1 MKVKDLKKLIEYW
14 PDEGI
19 VRNTFT
25 DCEADESDFCC
36 EATVPQWQAMNVVKL
51 EDCKRKANLLRVC
64 TNDLIKENPQN
75 PQINI
80 LLSLI
85 ADMDKEIKKTEEIL
99 KQDEVR

>member
-14 PDEGI
+14 PDEGT

-25 DCEADESDFCC
+25 DCEADESDICC
-36 EATVPQWQAMNVVKL
+36 EATLQQWHAMNVVKL
-51 EDCKRKANLLRVC
+51 EDCKRTVKLFREC
-64 TNDLIKENPQN
+64 CNDLIKQNPQN

-85 ADMDKEIKKTEEIL
+85 ADMEKEIKKTEEIL
-99 KQDEVR
+99 KQDKE